1 MEFKHTPA
9 PWIISDSGNEI
20 MDSEQFIFADVR
32 LHSILCRWHEKGFE
46 HWDDEGASKDIGI
59 ETKQANANLIAA
71 APELLEALQSIQQ
84 SMAKYIEVANN
95 IGVEALADGFY
106 LGHAIDVEEKARQ
119 AIAKAIGQ
127 Q

>member
-1 MEFKHTPA
+1 MEFKHSPA
-9 PWIISDSGNEI
+9 PWMATKREFFIELYDDNGNY
-20 MDSEQFIFADVR
+20 VG
-32 LHSILCRWHEKGFE
+32 LTN
-46 HWDDEGASKDIGI
+46 SK
-59 ETKQANANLIAA
+59 ANAHLIAT
-71 APELLEALQSIQQ
+71 APDLLEALQSIQK

>member
-1 MEFKHTPA
+1 MEFKGTPA

-46 HWDDEGASKDIGI
+46 HWDDEGASKDIGV

-71 APELLEALQSIQQ
+71 APELLSELIRLRN
-84 SMAKYIEVANN
+84 IVASYKQDSGDNLD
-95 IGVEALADGFY
+95 ITDA
-106 LGHAIDVEEKARQ
+106 
-119 AIAKAIGQ
+119 AIAKALGQ

>member
-1 MEFKHTPA
+1 MGGVIKNSLLIDDNHNVVASFLT
-9 PWIISDSGNEI
+9 EI
-20 MDSEQFIFADVR
+20 KEED
-32 LHSILCRWHEKGFE
+32 
-46 HWDDEGASKDIGI
+46 
-59 ETKQANANLIAA
+59 ANLIAT

-106 LGHAIDVEEKARQ
+106 LGHAIDAEEKARQ
-119 AIAKAIGQ
+119 AIAKALGQ